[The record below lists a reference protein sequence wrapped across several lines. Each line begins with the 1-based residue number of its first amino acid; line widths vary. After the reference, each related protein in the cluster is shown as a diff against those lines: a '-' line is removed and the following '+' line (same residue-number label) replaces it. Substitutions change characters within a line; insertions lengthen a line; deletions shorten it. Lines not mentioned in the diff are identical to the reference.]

1 MSLLTNSF
9 EIRHVDTSDGNKKFA
24 VISGF
29 LDISNPEE
37 VKNFIKSIKEQHSLV
52 MSILNKPEQIINPE
66 VELIKDL

>member
-9 EIRHVDTSDGNKKFA
+9 EIRHVDTSDRNKKFA
-24 VISGF
+24 VVSGF

-52 MSILNKPEQIINPE
+52 MGILNKPEQIINPE